1 MSPVRV
7 KRKKIMAKVK
17 YIKEKKY
24 SIFGKTIF
32 KTREEYEEVS
42 VEEEPTTPVF
52 FVLNKSNN

>member
-1 MSPVRV
+1 
-7 KRKKIMAKVK
+7 MAKVK